1 MGKIYKTTIL
11 MLVLSGIFLA
21 GSAAPPKVKY
31 ASMRS
36 ETNRECRSLTG
47 ACSQKEIK
55 KVKKSNEYKKLQKLV
70 RTRHW

>member
-11 MLVLSGIFLA
+11 SLILSGVFLMVTA
-21 GSAAPPKVKY
+21 SPPKARY
-31 ASMRS
+31 ANMRS
-36 ETNRECRSLTG
+36 ETNKECRSLTG
-47 ACSQKEIK
+47 ACGQREVK